1 MAEMKF
7 GGANHLAPLISFDT
21 IFDLDIGLIQLI
33 YSEFLDPKIFHID
46 FFQRNLIDIIKDIYD
61 RSDKNP
67 LYICSNPNI
76 DHSLL
81 DEYYNQFMKDYKS
94 EIVYNSVSTSVL
106 EMVKLFNKSNDITP
120 TILCKDEIE
129 AEMFDNE
136 YDFPNSKIVLLNKL
150 SMNDRKSYNQ
160 YYFKYVEDVA
170 SFSTFKAKTYYF
182 STIRL
187 NLNED
192 KSDLKESDYIDE
204 IILRGNNINIFNLY
218 DFRKGEN

>member
-1 MAEMKF
+1 MPEMKF

-33 YSEFLDPKIFHID
+33 YSEFLDPKIFNIE
-46 FFQRNLIDIIKDIYD
+46 FFQRDLIDIIRDIYHRRD
-61 RSDKNP
+61 MNP
-67 LYICSNPNI
+67 LYICSNQGV
-76 DHSLL
+76 DHLLL
-81 DEYYNQFMKDYKS
+81 DEYYQQFMNEYKP
-94 EIVYNSVSTSVL
+94 EIVYNSVSTAVL
-106 EMVKLFNKSNDITP
+106 EMIKLFNQSKDIVT

-129 AEMFDNE
+129 VEMVKNE
-136 YDFPNSKIVLLNKL
+136 YDFPNNKIALLDKL

-170 SFSTFKAKTYYF
+170 LFSAFKAKTYYF

-187 NLNED
+187 NLNKDE
-192 KSDLKESDYIDE
+192 SDLKESDYIDE

-218 DFRKGEN
+218 DLERKKN